1 MDMEVEYK
9 AEKLWKELDEPTR
22 VKLLS
27 YFQFW
32 GGFSA
37 YLYEY
42 LPEPFREILRHKI
55 TDNYPYWL

>member
-1 MDMEVEYK
+1 MEVEYK
-9 AEKLWKELDEPTR
+9 AEKLWKELDNETR
-22 VKLLS
+22 VKFLS

-32 GGFSA
+32 DGFST

-42 LPEPFREILRHKI
+42 LPEPIQELLRHKI

>member
-1 MDMEVEYK
+1 MEVEYK
-9 AEKLWKELDEPTR
+9 AEKLWTELDNPTR

-32 GGFSA
+32 DGFSN

-42 LPEPFREILRHKI
+42 LPEPFRETLRHKI